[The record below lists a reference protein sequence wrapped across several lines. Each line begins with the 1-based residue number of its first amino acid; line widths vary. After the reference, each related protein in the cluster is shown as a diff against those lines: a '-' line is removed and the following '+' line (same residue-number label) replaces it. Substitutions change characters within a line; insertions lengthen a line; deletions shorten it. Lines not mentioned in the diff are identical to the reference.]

1 MDTVIFTMV
10 VVFIGI
16 VLLPPLAH
24 RAHIPVIVLELLFGI
39 AIGRSSV
46 NLVPDNAIINF
57 FSDFGLIFLMFLAGM
72 EIDMSKINRN
82 IMKKVLLIALA
93 SISVPFV
100 SGVAL
105 SCWTDTNPFF
115 TCSAGERPIGVCP
128 PHAKRGIRQTMAV
141 GGLPGLNIAEA
152 PTLLVALQKV

>member
-82 IMKKVLLIALA
+82 NEK
-93 SISVPFV
+93 
-100 SGVAL
+100 G
-105 SCWTDTNPFF
+105 
-115 TCSAGERPIGVCP
+115 
-128 PHAKRGIRQTMAV
+128 AV
-141 GGLPGLNIAEA
+141 DSSRFD
-152 PTLLVALQKV
+152 